1 MEINV
6 DDGELS
12 NFITQY
18 VKRRIDQKIGDYL
31 QFQLRGAVEA
41 KLAEMRLLDVKSP
54 TLTTTVDSILEQR
67 IEQAADQAV
76 RKALMK
82 VIKS

>member
-6 DDGELS
+6 DDSEL
-12 NFITQY
+12 NDFITQY
-18 VKRRIDQKIGDYL
+18 VKRRIDQKIGEYL
-31 QFQLRGAVEA
+31 QFQLRGAVET
-41 KLAEMRLLDVKSP
+41 KLAEMRLLDVNSP
-54 TLTTTVDSILEQR
+54 TLATTMDCILEKR

-82 VIKS
+82 VARS